1 MRNRKIRNSL
11 SDLLNDVQRHHGM
24 NLPNSILGQP
34 LSAIGLVFGRVP
46 YIQNALPITVMIGV
60 SFWVLPMRSDA
71 FSVRQNY
78 GRGAGVGRGE
88 EGVGTGVR

>member
-1 MRNRKIRNSL
+1 MRKATRISAQVAFVIAASHRRTLTQKLWDSKFDSRRTRAERI
-11 SDLLNDVQRHHGM
+11 DELLT
-24 NLPNSILGQP
+24 LPRL
-34 LSAIGLVFGRVP
+34 L
-46 YIQNALPITVMIGV
+46 
-60 SFWVLPMRSDA
+60 WVLPVRSAA